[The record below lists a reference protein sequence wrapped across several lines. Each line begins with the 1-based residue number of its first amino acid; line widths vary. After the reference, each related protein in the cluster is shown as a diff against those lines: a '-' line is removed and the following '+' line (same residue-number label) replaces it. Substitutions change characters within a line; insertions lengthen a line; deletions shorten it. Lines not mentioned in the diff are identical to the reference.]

1 MFTYQIKVEYLGTN
15 FVGWQI
21 QKNGLSVQEVLEKA
35 LSKFLKNKISIMG
48 SGRTDAGVHANEQS
62 AHFRI
67 KRIIDDKDMFINSM
81 NFFLSKYPVTILSIK
96 KKSNK
101 FHARHS
107 ASKRIYK
114 YFIIN
119 RRSSSVL
126 EKNKAWH
133 IKKKLNVKLMKKGI
147 KILIGT
153 HNFSTFRS
161 SSCESKSPIK
171 TLKKA
176 AIKIEKNKIIFTF
189 ASKSFLQQQIRSMV
203 GSLKY
208 LGEGKWNLKDFKKA
222 FKSKKRSMCAPTAPP
237 CGLYLYKVNY

>member
-35 LSKFLKNKISIMG
+35 LSKFLNNKISVMG
-48 SGRTDAGVHANEQS
+48 SGRTDAGVHASEQS
-62 AHFRI
+62 AHFRTKKNI
-67 KRIIDDKDMFINSM
+67 TNENIFLSSI
-81 NFFLSKYPVTILSIK
+81 NFFLRKYPVAILSIK
-96 KKSNK
+96 KRSKK

-107 ASKRIYK
+107 AKERIYK

-119 RRSSSVL
+119 RPSSLVL

-133 IKKKLNVKLMKKGI
+133 IKKKLDTKIMRKGVE
-147 KILIGT
+147 ILKGT
-153 HNFSTFRS
+153 HNFSTFRA
-161 SSCESKSPIK
+161 SSCQAKSPIK

-176 AIKIEKNKIIFTF
+176 IIRKNKNKIVFTF
-189 ASKSFLQQQIRSMV
+189 QSKSFLQQQVRSMV

-208 LGEGKWNLKDFKKA
+208 LGEGKWSLNDFKKV
-222 FKSKKRSMCAPTAPP
+222 FLSKRRTMCAPPAPAH
-237 CGLYLYKVNY
+237 GLYLTKVIY